1 MTRLHITIDLDG
13 PAFADGGSEVSR
25 VLRRLAG
32 RIDTYGTEY
41 VAEKT
46 LNTTAGDE
54 CGEVWLSSDADSSA
68 RYLSDMARHSRTF
81 EMVAD
86 PDNLDDEAEMAGGL
100 LSAAVG
106 YYLAAIGHPEA
117 PAFAKGKLNKS

>member
-1 MTRLHITIDLDG
+1 MTRLHITIDFTG

-46 LNTTAGDE
+46 LTTTAGDE
-54 CGEVWLSSDADSSA
+54 CGYVQL
-68 RYLSDMARHSRTF
+68 L
-81 EMVAD
+81 D
-86 PDNLDDEAEMAGGL
+86 PVVE
-100 LSAAVG
+100 
-106 YYLAAIGHPEA
+106 
-117 PAFAKGKLNKS
+117 K

>member
-1 MTRLHITIDLDG
+1 MTRLHITIDLAG
-13 PAFADGGSEVSR
+13 PEFADGGSEVSR

-54 CGEVWLSSDADSSA
+54 CGEVWLSSDADA
-68 RYLSDMARHSRTF
+68 RHLADMARFLRVFDQITDPGKLVEAYAVAAALSVV
-81 EMVAD
+81 VAD
-86 PDNLDDEAEMAGGL
+86 
-100 LSAAVG
+100 
-106 YYLAAIGHPEA
+106 YLAAIGHPEA
-117 PAFAKGKLNKS
+117 PQYAKERLKK